1 MKFRKYCVP
10 VFGITGWK
18 NSGKTML
25 TSRLISHFSGL
36 GLRVGAIK
44 HAHHSFE
51 IDHQGRDSW
60 KMREAGAR
68 QVAVVSKHRWALL
81 CELNPEPEPPFEEIL
96 GHFKG
101 FDLVLTEGY
110 KQLAFPKIEARS
122 DFQHTRQLLALE
134 REDIVAI
141 ASSMHDDDFPDLPVF
156 DPGDMAAIGAF
167 ILDMLGIDA
176 GSGKPS

>member
-1 MKFRKYCVP
+1 MKFKRYCVP

-25 TSRLISHFSGL
+25 TSRLISHFSSL

-68 QVAVVSKHRWALL
+68 QVAVVSRHRWALL
-81 CELNPEPEPPFEEIL
+81 CELDPEPEPSFEAIL
-96 GHFKG
+96 ENFRG
-101 FDLVLTEGY
+101 FDLVLVEGY
-110 KQLAFPKIEARS
+110 KQLDFPKIEARS
-122 DFQHTRQLLALE
+122 DFQQTRQLLALE
-134 REDIVAI
+134 RDDIVAI
-141 ASSMHDDDFPDLPVF
+141 ASREEVESRPELHVMDPDDISSIARLIIKTLNISM
-156 DPGDMAAIGAF
+156 
-167 ILDMLGIDA
+167 
-176 GSGKPS
+176 PSS